1 MSAKIVNRLL
11 VITGTKKD
19 GSPVWHKCGVVMEK
33 NGKQFILL
41 DRTFNPAGVPS
52 DHQNPAVMI
61 TIASAVYEE
70 KSESNNRAQ
79 TNHAH
84 DYDDI
89 PF

>member
-11 VITGTKKD
+11 VITGSKKD

-61 TIASAVYEE
+61 TMAAPVYEE
-70 KSESNNRAQ
+70 KTPSTSYSNQ
-79 TNHAH
+79 SYH
-84 DYDDI
+84 DDDI